1 MTRYRLPEDYV
12 TNGEQEARTYLQGTK
27 SVLTVM
33 KTDLFCTS

>member
-12 TNGEQEARTYLQGTK
+12 TNGEQEARTFKGLK
-27 SVLTVM
+27 VFLVTVM